1 MKINLFHKHKLP
13 LNEPIEYIYLALVIF
28 TLVSTALTVYIQ
40 NCFDNWQKVVK
51 WINSPIPF
59 SCPKD
64 YSYPNPSKSYYN
76 ACLIR
81 FLNLMLMW
89 IMFLTTFFFT
99 VLALIPER
107 KINDL
112 FGVKSNIK
120 NDDERKESDVLTT
133 VLWLV
138 IPIIYTIF
146 TINELG
152 DIPFYC
158 PTNYDYGEPGLR
170 YVCQTRL
177 ANLICMWVM
186 FMGILLT
193 GITMIIP
200 KEILIDIFNDDGDEE
215 YQAFNSGGGNRDGYQ
230 SVKQNDLN
238 YKQIQIVRQDETDGS
253 SSNGIDGMGRNES
266 EPSKHDKPK
275 GKEETF
281 GFNND
286 DLQKFIDPDDN
297 DKLKHIV

>member
-1 MKINLFHKHKLP
+1 MYNKMALKDILACPIICSIFCLMFAELP
-13 LNEPIEYIYLALVIF
+13 LIFICPILEIQKLRLFDEHSIPYNKYIEYTYLSLTLFQLLLAFLIF
-28 TLVSTALTVYIQ
+28 CCCCYFAREDL
-40 NCFDNWQKVVK
+40 
-51 WINSPIPF
+51 
-59 SCPKD
+59 
-64 YSYPNPSKSYYN
+64 SKEF
-76 ACLIR
+76 I
-81 FLNLMLMW
+81 
-89 IMFLTTFFFT
+89 
-99 VLALIPER
+99 
-107 KINDL
+107 
-112 FGVKSNIK
+112 
-120 NDDERKESDVLTT
+120 LTT

-158 PTNYDYGEPGLR
+158 PTNYDYEEPGLR

-238 YKQIQIVRQDETDGS
+238 YKQIQIVQDETDGS
-253 SSNGIDGMGRNES
+253 SSNGIDGMGRNEI

>member
-1 MKINLFHKHKLP
+1 MDYTPTIFYACCTSCLYLVQVPTVILCTLFEIMKINLFHKHKLP

-120 NDDERKESDVLTT
+120 NDDERKESDV
-133 VLWLV
+133 
-138 IPIIYTIF
+138 
-146 TINELG
+146 
-152 DIPFYC
+152 
-158 PTNYDYGEPGLR
+158 YD
-170 YVCQTRL
+170 V
-177 ANLICMWVM
+177 
-186 FMGILLT
+186 
-193 GITMIIP
+193 
-200 KEILIDIFNDDGDEE
+200 
-215 YQAFNSGGGNRDGYQ
+215 
-230 SVKQNDLN
+230 
-238 YKQIQIVRQDETDGS
+238 
-253 SSNGIDGMGRNES
+253 
-266 EPSKHDKPK
+266 
-275 GKEETF
+275 
-281 GFNND
+281 
-286 DLQKFIDPDDN
+286 
-297 DKLKHIV
+297 